1 MEWVAGVLGGIL
13 LLVFG
18 FVKFK
23 GKSIDKKVDDTLKQD
38 VKDTKQVKED
48 IVVLDKQEHQVE
60 IKEAQVDQQLAD
72 LKDSKIDESDIAN
85 FIDAMEKKA
94 KND

>member
-38 VKDTKQVKED
+38 IKDTKQVKED